1 MLVVC
6 RFEVLAHKKGNPGYS
21 LCMALCSPNKHFFA
35 YHGANHGDTFQAN
48 ADEYFMSSNH
58 VNQP

>member
-1 MLVVC
+1 
-6 RFEVLAHKKGNPGYS
+6 
-21 LCMALCSPNKHFFA
+21 MALCSPNKHFFA

-58 VNQP
+58 VNQPQTLNPKANTLNPGP